1 MDEGVASQVVP
12 RCSGRNVEEDM
23 SSDKFQ
29 RQMDFILEQ
38 QAKFDARFDAKML
51 EIEDKQRQNT
61 EDLTRLVGAV
71 MNLTLDVQE
80 NSRQI
85 AELIEHGKET
95 DRRIAE
101 LRKEYDARQKDADA
115 RINALIEVVE
125 RYFSNGQQR

>member
-1 MDEGVASQVVP
+1 
-12 RCSGRNVEEDM
+12 M

-61 EDLTRLVGAV
+61 EDIVKLVGAI
-71 MNLTLDVQE
+71 MNLTLHGQE

-85 AELIEHGKET
+85 AQLIEHGKET

-101 LRKEYDARQKDADA
+101 LRKEYDARQKGADA

>member
-1 MDEGVASQVVP
+1 
-12 RCSGRNVEEDM
+12 M

>member
-1 MDEGVASQVVP
+1 
-12 RCSGRNVEEDM
+12 M

-29 RQMDFILEQ
+29 RHMDFILEQ

-71 MNLTLDVQE
+71 MNLTLHVQE

-85 AELIEHGKET
+85 AGLIEHGKET

-101 LRKEYDARQKDADA
+101 LRKEYDARQKNADV
-115 RINALIEVVE
+115 RISALIEVVE
-125 RYFSNGQQR
+125 QYFSNGQKR

>member
-1 MDEGVASQVVP
+1 
-12 RCSGRNVEEDM
+12 M

-85 AELIEHGKET
+85 ADLIEHGKET
-95 DRRIAE
+95 DKRIAE
-101 LRKEYDARQKDADA
+101 LAVGGKETYARV
-115 RINALIEVVE
+115 NSLIEVVE
-125 RYFSNGQQR
+125 RYFSNGQKS

>member
-1 MDEGVASQVVP
+1 MPNAYTSECGEK
-12 RCSGRNVEEDM
+12 NM
-23 SSDKFQ
+23 SSDKIQ

-61 EDLTRLVGAV
+61 EDIVKLVGAI
-71 MNLTLDVQE
+71 MNLTLHGQE

-101 LRKEYDARQKDADA
+101 LAVGGKETDARL
-115 RINALIEVVE
+115 NSLIEVVE